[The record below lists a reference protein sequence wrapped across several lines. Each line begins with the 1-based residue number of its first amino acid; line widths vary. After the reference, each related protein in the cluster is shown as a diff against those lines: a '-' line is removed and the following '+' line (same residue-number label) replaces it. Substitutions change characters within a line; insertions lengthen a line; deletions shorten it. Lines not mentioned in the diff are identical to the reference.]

1 MTDSTASA
9 HSDRDGLDGRVAAGE
24 APRLVAKGFLI
35 GSADIVPGVSG
46 GTVALLVG
54 IYVRLLAALR
64 SFDRRW
70 LQLLLTGRVIEA
82 MRRPHFAF
90 LALVGGGVIAAVLFF
105 TRVVGLP
112 HLVVTHATY
121 LYALFFGLI
130 AASIVLF
137 VRHLGRATPWR
148 LLLLA
153 ASAIGAWLAV
163 GAVPADTPDDVWF
176 IVLCGMIASS
186 AMLLPGISGS
196 YVLLVLKKYAFIT
209 AAIGAFDLAVIA
221 PFALGIVAGVVTFSR
236 VFGTLLARFET
247 PTLYAITGLLIGAL
261 KALWPYQSRV
271 VEVAATGGARLV
283 GTTPYLPDR
292 LDGQALAVV
301 GLMLVGVGAVVL
313 LHKLTGGKRG

>member
-9 HSDRDGLDGRVAAGE
+9 QGEQEPLDGRIAAGE
-24 APRLVAKGFLI
+24 APRLIAKGFLI

-64 SFDRRW
+64 SFDRHW
-70 LQLLLTGRVIEA
+70 LRLLLTGRVAEA
-82 MRRPHFAF
+82 MRRPHLAF
-90 LALVGGGVIAAVLFF
+90 LALVGSGVVAAVLFF

-130 AASIVLF
+130 AASILLF
-137 VRHLGRATPWR
+137 VRHLDRATPWR

-153 ASAIGAWLAV
+153 LSAVGAWFAV
-163 GAVPADTPDDVWF
+163 GAVPANTPDDMWF
-176 IVLCGMIASS
+176 IALCGMVASS

-196 YVLLVLKKYAFIT
+196 YVLLVLNKYAYVT
-209 AAIGAFDLAVIA
+209 AAIGAFDFAVIG
-221 PFALGIVAGVVTFSR
+221 PFALGVVAGVVTFSR
-236 VFGTLLARFET
+236 VFGALLARFEA

-261 KALWPYQSRV
+261 KALWPYQHRV
-271 VEVAATGGARLV
+271 VEVAETGAARLV
-283 GTTPYLPDR
+283 GTTPYLPETF
-292 LDGQALAVV
+292 DGQSLAVV
-301 GLMLVGVGAVVL
+301 ALALGGASAVML
-313 LHKLTGGKRG
+313 LHRLTRGRG